1 MNVLKALTVVLRH
14 AQMKLEVIPALVVH
28 AIVYQVMAIPAT
40 VSVHTIKPFYSL
52 KYAALHRL

>member
-1 MNVLKALTVVLRH
+1 MNALRIWLIVLSI
-14 AQMKLEVIPALVVH
+14 AQTPMVVIPALVVH